1 MTKEVGKFDA
11 PEFPEVNAI
20 YAARAVGAG
29 GRELWVHHICRPLST
44 ERKGPFVP
52 LADGTL
58 LTVDAEGLS
67 ISHDDGARW
76 TQTIPAAHGQDP
88 TEPASCAVLEA
99 APGTLVMAYL
109 DLRSERRKFAWDG
122 QTGEPANN
130 CCLELCCIRSRDGG
144 QNWVDRQ
151 CLLDGYSANFFGFIK
166 TAGGRLVLVAEH
178 LVTNPGRWVVCSF
191 VSDDEGA
198 SWCRSNFIDLGGH
211 GHHDGAIEPT
221 VAELSDG
228 RLLMLIRTNLG
239 FFWQAFSDNGGRY
252 WRIIEPSSI
261 DASSS
266 PGQLVRLLNGRLV
279 LVWNRRDPEDWAWPL
294 SNPGEQHSE
303 FPASW
308 HREELSIATSGDDGR
323 TWSRPLVIA
332 RLRGG
337 QLSYP
342 HVTERR
348 EGELWITAGFA
359 SRRWFN
365 EEPVPLGVRIFED
378 DLLLEALNHGA

>member
-1 MTKEVGKFDA
+1 
-11 PEFPEVNAI
+11 
-20 YAARAVGAG
+20 
-29 GRELWVHHICRPLST
+29 
-44 ERKGPFVP
+44 
-52 LADGTL
+52 
-58 LTVDAEGLS
+58 
-67 ISHDDGARW
+67 
-76 TQTIPAAHGQDP
+76 
-88 TEPASCAVLEA
+88 VLEA